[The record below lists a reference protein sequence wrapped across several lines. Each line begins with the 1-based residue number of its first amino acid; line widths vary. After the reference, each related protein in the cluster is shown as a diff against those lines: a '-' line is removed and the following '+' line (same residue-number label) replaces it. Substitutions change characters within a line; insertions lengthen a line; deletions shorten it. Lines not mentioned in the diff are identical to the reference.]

1 MARQAWPAAASVPMP
16 RGRLRDPD
24 VWIAAP
30 GGRATLAQARALER
44 WPDGSIR
51 WLLVDFLA
59 DVAAGGQATYTLHD
73 GPPPNTPGGGIRR
86 EARAETRV
94 LDTGPLRVTV
104 PGGVA
109 TLAELAAGPHRA
121 QPIPPPTLHVE
132 GAAPATP
139 TIARVAVQTAGPVRT
154 ELLVSGRY
162 PQRVDDGG
170 ARAIGDETALAVV
183 ARDFWQ
189 EDPKAIEVA
198 ADRLRVDLF
207 AGRDA
212 PLLLGTGAAKTHEL
226 WLVLVPL
233 DRSTAPAALAA
244 ALRA

>member
-1 MARQAWPAAASVPMP
+1 MP

-121 QPIPPPTLHVE
+121 QPIPPSSTASVPD
-132 GAAPATP
+132 AT
-139 TIARVAVQTAGPVRT
+139 ATAGR
-154 ELLVSGRY
+154 
-162 PQRVDDGG
+162 
-170 ARAIGDETALAVV
+170 
-183 ARDFWQ
+183 
-189 EDPKAIEVA
+189 
-198 ADRLRVDLF
+198 
-207 AGRDA
+207 A
-212 PLLLGTGAAKTHEL
+212 PLAT
-226 WLVLVPL
+226 
-233 DRSTAPAALAA
+233 R
-244 ALRA
+244 RR